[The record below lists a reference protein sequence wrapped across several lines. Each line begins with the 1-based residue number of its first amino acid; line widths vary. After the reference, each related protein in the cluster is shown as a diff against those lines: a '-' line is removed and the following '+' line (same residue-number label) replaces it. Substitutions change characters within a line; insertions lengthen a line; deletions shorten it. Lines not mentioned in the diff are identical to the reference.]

1 MTSAPRGSKDPAIH
15 FLRAV
20 TGLAGVRNQVQG
32 APSAIALSGCST
44 WPEAMIMCVPAVVAI
59 LPASILVSMPP
70 RAVSDSLTP
79 AIASISGV
87 MRATTGTRWAPAC
100 PGGLS

>member
-1 MTSAPRGSKDPAIH
+1 
-15 FLRAV
+15 
-20 TGLAGVRNQVQG
+20 
-32 APSAIALSGCST
+32 
-44 WPEAMIMCVPAVVAI
+44 MCVPAVVAI

-70 RAVSDSLTP
+70 RAVADSLAP

-100 PGGLS
+100 DGGLS

>member
-1 MTSAPRGSKDPAIH
+1 MAPRGSSEPAIH

-20 TGLAGVRNQVQG
+20 TGLAGVKNQVQ
-32 APSAIALSGCST
+32 ALPSPIALSGC
-44 WPEAMIMCVPAVVAI
+44 AMRPDAITIWVPAVVAI

-70 RAVSDSLTP
+70 RDSSEPDAP

-87 MRATTGTRWAPAC
+87 MRGTSGTRLP
-100 PGGLS
+100 PGEVGGLS

>member
-1 MTSAPRGSKDPAIH
+1 
-15 FLRAV
+15 
-20 TGLAGVRNQVQG
+20 
-32 APSAIALSGCST
+32 
-44 WPEAMIMCVPAVVAI
+44 MIICVPAVVAI

-70 RAVSDSLTP
+70 RAVGNSLAP

-87 MRATTGTRWAPAC
+87 IRATTGTRLAPAC

>member
-1 MTSAPRGSKDPAIH
+1 M
-15 FLRAV
+15 
-20 TGLAGVRNQVQG
+20 
-32 APSAIALSGCST
+32 
-44 WPEAMIMCVPAVVAI
+44 WVPAVVAI

-70 RAVSDSLTP
+70 RESSEPDAP

-87 MRATTGTRWAPAC
+87 MRATIGTSLAPLPA